1 MSPKT
6 SSLLALAAF
15 LGVLVA
21 TIAFLPPDGG
31 GFLSVG
37 KPTGVGLI
45 VIDGDEVRSGQTT
58 YRLVGFDAPERGDR
72 ALCDKE
78 RDLAE
83 TATAR
88 LQSLIA
94 GGDAKLEPVPCA
106 CRAGTEGTRD
116 CNLGRSCA
124 SLKLNGRDVGPLLIG
139 EGLAKSFVCAA
150 PSCPPREP
158 WC

>member
-15 LGVLVA
+15 LALLVA
-21 TIAFLPPDGG
+21 TIAFAPPDGG
-31 GFLSVG
+31 GFLNLG
-37 KPTGVGLI
+37 KPAGAGLI
-45 VIDGDEVRSGQTT
+45 VIDGDEVRSGDRT

-94 GGDAKLEPVPCA
+94 GGDAKLEPLPCA
-106 CRAGTEGTRD
+106 CKPGTEGTRD

-124 SLKLNGRDVGPLLIG
+124 TLKLNGSDVGPLLIG
-139 EGLAKSFVCAA
+139 EGLAKRLVCGAT
-150 PSCPPREP
+150 SCPPREP

>member
-21 TIAFLPPDGG
+21 TIAFAPPDGG
-31 GFLSVG
+31 GFLNLG
-37 KPTGVGLI
+37 KPTAGLT

-83 TATAR
+83 AAAAR

-94 GGDAKLEPVPCA
+94 GADAKLEPLPCA
-106 CRAGTEGTRD
+106 CRPGTEGTRD

-124 SLKLNGRDVGPLLIG
+124 LLKLNGRDVGPLLIG
-139 EGLAKSFVCAA
+139 EGLAKRLVCGAT
-150 PSCPPREP
+150 SCSSREP